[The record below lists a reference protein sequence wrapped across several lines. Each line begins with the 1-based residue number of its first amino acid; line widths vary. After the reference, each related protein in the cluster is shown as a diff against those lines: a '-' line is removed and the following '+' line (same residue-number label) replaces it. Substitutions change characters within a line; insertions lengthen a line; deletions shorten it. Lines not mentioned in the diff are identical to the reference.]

1 MPEDNPKKGRRAVV
15 YGRNITE
22 VAVDTDKLTEG
33 VDAKKAKGAKASSDV
48 TSEISKTNSE
58 EDKGARETVYE
69 KYRMEIQ
76 FHFRLIRKARLLL
89 MLKISAT
96 PPTES
101 R

>member
-1 MPEDNPKKGRRAVV
+1 M
-15 YGRNITE
+15 
-22 VAVDTDKLTEG
+22 
-33 VDAKKAKGAKASSDV
+33 

-58 EDKGARETVYE
+58 EDKGAREMVYE

-96 PPTES
+96 QPTES